1 MSRKLKPKAGCKQTA
16 KYAADNVCLYD
27 WRQHQERAEIGD
39 DLRPPRQIIP
49 GATFMTDLNMNL
61 HRLSHKRSFA
71 PLEFPRNRIPRMA
84 HPEWHTHTH
93 THRFHNKMEPLVTSE
108 STRYV
113 THGALSHPKRDTK
126 TKKGGANL
134 AISSDAAGHIMTTQF
149 CHRFSTSTGQEVD
162 LTPTEFGLG
171 TWDFF
176 FFFAPLHHQLKMIHF
191 STASWHTTLAG
202 SNTK

>member
-1 MSRKLKPKAGCKQTA
+1 MSQWVLGPSRGQHLPQPVFRCWLHHLRAPCFSLLPHRCLFQQKQPMSRKLKPKAGCKQTA

-93 THRFHNKMEPLVTSE
+93 THRFHKKMEPLVTSE

-113 THGALSHPKRDTK
+113 THGALKSPETRHKNKKRR
-126 TKKGGANL
+126 
-134 AISSDAAGHIMTTQF
+134 S
-149 CHRFSTSTGQEVD
+149 
-162 LTPTEFGLG
+162 
-171 TWDFF
+171 
-176 FFFAPLHHQLKMIHF
+176 
-191 STASWHTTLAG
+191 
-202 SNTK
+202 